1 VSAPDAYAATDGE
14 RLLGGRYRLVRY
26 IAKGGMA
33 EVWEG
38 YDSVLSRP
46 VAVKILLAHLASDK
60 MVLERFRREAITAAR
75 LGHPGVIATYDTGV
89 DHGTAWIVMELVR
102 GRTLRHLMTERG
114 ALDPLLSVRIAGQI
128 TDALAHAHKAGLVH
142 RDVKPG
148 NVLLCDDD
156 SPVPRAKVTDFG
168 IAKATESLGLDLTRT
183 GIVLGTPKYLSPE
196 QVEGMEPDSRADLY
210 SLGVVLFEMLT
221 GKPPFS
227 GPTDMA
233 TALSHL
239 RDPPPHVSD
248 LRPAVPEELDHIV
261 DGLLIKDRDQRT
273 SSAVTL
279 RQQLASTARHLGGAN
294 GRSSIG
300 YSGSHP
306 ETTVIAGGVG
316 NGTDW
321 GPPAAAR
328 RSTAAP
334 PDFTADRR
342 DTFGAPRTEV
352 SPAGSAAGT
361 GAADTR
367 VSPAGSPSSGTART
381 QVSPTGRAG
390 GTRADQA
397 TRVEPART
405 PEPGRSHPQPAPRR
419 PPSSRRRRR
428 GPGLL
433 VALLVVTG
441 VVVVGVLVARA
452 HGGGSPSSPGT
463 APSGGPR
470 IAIAGASEF
479 LVAGKPDDVSQL
491 PDLYDG
497 NPATVWSTAMYFTP
511 TFGNLYPGLGVVL
524 RLKDGS
530 QRLTRVAVTSP
541 SQGWSAQAYVASESP
556 PSGSALSAWGPVAG
570 SVTNAPGNAVVS
582 LKGRTGSYVMLW
594 LTNLG
599 PVQASLGN
607 RAQVKIGEITIS

>member
-1 VSAPDAYAATDGE
+1 VSAPDASAATDGE

-196 QVEGMEPDSRADLY
+196 QVEGTEPDSRADLY

-221 GKPPFS
+221 GQPPFS

-239 RDPPPHVSD
+239 RDAPPHVSD
-248 LRPAVPEELDHIV
+248 LRPDVPEELDHIV

-279 RQQLASTARHLGGAN
+279 RQQLATTARHLGGAN
-294 GRSSIG
+294 GRASIG
-300 YSGSHP
+300 YPGALP
-306 ETTVIAGGVG
+306 DTTVIAGGVG

-321 GPPAAAR
+321 GPPATAAR
-328 RSTAAP
+328 RSSAATS
-334 PDFTADRR
+334 DFTADRR
-342 DTFGAPRTEV
+342 DTFGAPRTHV
-352 SPAGSAAGT
+352 SPTGAAAGT
-361 GAADTR
+361 GAAQTP
-367 VSPAGSPSSGTART
+367 VSPPGHSARGMART

-390 GTRADQA
+390 ETRADQA
-397 TRVEPART
+397 TRVEPARK
-405 PEPGRSHPQPAPRR
+405 PDAERSRPAAHRS
-419 PPSSRRRRR
+419 PPPRRRRR

-452 HGGGSPSSPGT
+452 HGGGSPSSSGT
-463 APSGGPR
+463 PPSAGSK

-479 LVAGKPDDVSQL
+479 LVAGKPDDVAQL
-491 PDLYDG
+491 PNLYDG
-497 NPATVWSTAMYFTP
+497 DPATVWTTAMYSTSA
-511 TFGNLYPGLGVVL
+511 FGNLYPGLGVVL
-524 RLKDGS
+524 RLRNGS
-530 QRLTRVAVTSP
+530 QRLTKMAVTSP

-556 PSGSALSAWGPVAG
+556 PSGSALSAWGPEAG
-570 SVTNAPGNAVVS
+570 SVTNAAGNAVLS
-582 LKGRTGSYVMLW
+582 LKGRTGTYVMLW

-599 PVQASLGN
+599 PVQASIGN
-607 RAQVKIGEITIS
+607 RAQVKIGEIAIS